1 MSRNFTASLKERQP
15 DAKGRPAWFIEIE
28 FHEKIPG
35 LSGDTIAIEL
45 NPGAGEDQ
53 ASAVVQNLNTHGARF
68 HIA

>member
-1 MSRNFTASLKERQP
+1 MSRNFVASLKERQP

-45 NPGAGEDQ
+45 NSGTEEEQ
-53 ASAVVQNLNTHGARF
+53 ASAVVQSLNKHGVRL